1 MSQYKLGT
9 VSVVNNNA
17 TVNFSGASS
26 GAENVAI
33 GDSFKVDRDGEAI
46 YQVATRTPASGAS
59 LTSLTL
65 TVVYGGTTGSGLGFQ
80 LTTDFTT
87 NRSYPELAQGDADAA
102 DWLTAALRKIDQDM
116 GNLFGQ
122 VGALA
127 ADEVIFWN
135 GTVLDS
141 DPTFKYNNT
150 NKQLRLSQT
159 GSAAGLLIG
168 GDAQWYRSAADV
180 MRTPDSLTVDGNL
193 IVSGVGPNAFGGAP
207 VAATQLTQYGT
218 FAGNVAYDLATV
230 LTLASGNTGAG
241 LLLDPTL
248 VEFSSGV
255 HPNLSGLDVLLSI
268 TAGAATTTDAQ
279 AIRIRTFA
287 AAAGTTNASGLKID
301 GPPTGAT
308 NVYAL
313 WIAGSGRNL
322 IQGTDGGHLWF
333 KDGGTHIGEIGGGYN
348 AGPKSSL
355 WIGSNLRST
364 ALSPFQP
371 DSTQVSLLLE
381 FNNNVDQFMF
391 RRIPAGGALADLMI
405 LTGGGIL
412 ALRTTVV
419 TGASAGE
426 MVLAN
431 NKFFRGLNVAGTSQR
446 ALIGLDNTVDGYVF
460 LSGDGVDVRYGVGL
474 VALGGGA
481 APTFG
486 TIGGTG
492 PATAAQNTWMRWRDT
507 SGVLFWV
514 PAWK

>member
-122 VGALA
+122 VGAML
-127 ADEVIFWN
+127 ADEVVFWN
-135 GTVLDS
+135 GTILDS

-150 NKQLRLSQT
+150 NKQLRLSTT

-333 KDGGTHIGEIGGGYN
+333 NDGATHIGEIGGGFN
-348 AGPKSSL
+348 AGPKSNL

-364 ALSPFQP
+364 TLTPFQP
-371 DSTQVSLLLE
+371 DTTQPSLLLQ
-381 FNNNVDQFMF
+381 FDNNIDRFQF
-391 RRIPAGGALADLMI
+391 RRIPAGGALSDLMI
-405 LTGGGIL
+405 LTGSGIL
-412 ALRTTVV
+412 ALGTTVV
-419 TGASAGE
+419 TGAAPSDVVLKNGGVLMGVNNAGAAVIN
-426 MVLAN
+426 MIQ
-431 NKFFRGLNVAGTSQR
+431 LNSSDQVHIAAAGGDIKWGR
-446 ALIGLDNTVDGYVF
+446 A
-460 LSGDGVDVRYGVGL
+460 L

-486 TIGGTG
+486 TIGGSG
-492 PATAAQNTWMRWRDT
+492 PATAAQNTWMRVID
-507 SGVLFWV
+507 SAGAAFWV